1 MGKIRRRVV
10 TQGLSSSVAVIE
22 GIKLSNSTLPP
33 AIILGGA
40 HNALS
45 IARSLGAAGIEV
57 YAINYPHEDVRYSRF
72 CKWINLP
79 ESSAIA
85 SETWAAY
92 LLGSG
97 SNHLRGAVLLAAS
110 DEAIEL
116 IAEHRQSLS
125 EKFTLDLSNPAA
137 QLCMLDKL
145 RTYRAAQAAGVPTPK
160 FWVADTREQVKKL
173 EHELVFPLILKPI
186 LGHSFRRK
194 FTGSYAVSYNLD
206 ELLNAFDA
214 VYCAGIR
221 TFLVEMIPGPDDRL
235 CSYYTYLDESGR
247 NLINFT
253 KRIIRRYPVN
263 MGSATYH
270 ITDYVPRVQELAL
283 ALLRQVGLLGVAN
296 VEFKMDERDGKLK
309 LIECNSRFTA
319 ADCLLVASG
328 LNLPLFVY
336 NRLTGRAHAAPSNYR
351 MGMRLWNPVGDFAAY
366 RQLNKMGLL
375 TFRVWI
381 RSIMH
386 PQIFPVFRWNDPL
399 PAVLGNGRLILYA
412 WSRFRLSMLSR
423 KDGAAPSHLSRL
435 PQSSTLP
442 STTIIRSDLPAQIEP
457 SIESPHK

>member
-1 MGKIRRRVV
+1 
-10 TQGLSSSVAVIE
+10 LSSSVAVIE

-33 AIILGGA
+33 AIILGGD

-57 YAINYPHEDVRYSRF
+57 YAINYPHADVRYSRF

-79 ESSAIA
+79 ESVAIA
-85 SETWAAY
+85 PESWAAY
-92 LLGSG
+92 LLGPESD
-97 SNHLRGAVLLAAS
+97 HLRGAVLLAAS

-116 IAEHRQSLS
+116 IAEHRQALS
-125 EKFTLDLSNPAA
+125 AKFTLDLSNPAA

-145 RTYRAAQAAGVPTPK
+145 CTYRAAEAAGVPTPR
-160 FWVADTREQVKKL
+160 FWVAETREQIKEL
-173 EHELVFPLILKPI
+173 EAELVYPLILKPL
-186 LGHSFRRK
+186 LGHK
-194 FTGSYAVSYNLD
+194 FSKRFSGSYFVAHD
-206 ELLNAFDA
+206 FKELLDSFDA
-214 VYCAGIR
+214 VDSAGIR
-221 TFLVEMIPGPDDRL
+221 TFLVELIPGPDDRL

-247 NLINFT
+247 NLINYT

-270 ITDYVPRVQELAL
+270 ITDDVPRVQELAL

-309 LIECNSRFTA
+309 LIECNARFTA
-319 ADCLLVASG
+319 ADCLLVATG

-336 NRLTGRAHAAPSNYR
+336 NRLTGRAHTAPSSYR
-351 MGMRLWNPVGDFAAY
+351 LGMRLWKPVGDFLAY
-366 RQLNKMGLL
+366 RQLNKKGLL
-375 TFRVWI
+375 TFRAWI

-399 PAVLGNGRLILYA
+399 PAIVGNTRLIRYA
-412 WSRFRLSMLSR
+412 WSRLRLLKLSR
-423 KDGAAPSHLSRL
+423 KDGAASLQLSRL

-442 STTIIRSDLPAQIEP
+442 STTIIKSDLSQIEP
-457 SIESPHK
+457 IIELPRE